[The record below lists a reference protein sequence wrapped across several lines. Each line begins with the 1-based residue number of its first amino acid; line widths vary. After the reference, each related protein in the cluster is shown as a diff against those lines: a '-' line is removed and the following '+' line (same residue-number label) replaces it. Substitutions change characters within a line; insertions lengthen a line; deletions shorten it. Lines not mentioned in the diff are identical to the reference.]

1 MTIHGWKCKRV
12 GDMIEAARPI
22 RKLYLDADL
31 KPIKKDGSKWS
42 SASPHLP
49 PHAIKGI
56 RDAVEARQL

>member
-1 MTIHGWKCKRV
+1 MTIHGWKVKLV

-31 KPIKKDGSKWS
+31 KPVKKDGSKWT

-49 PHAIKGI
+49 PPVVDEI
-56 RDAVEARQL
+56 RVALKYGLL